1 MRHRNFESVADT
13 LQVYVDPLDPMPS
26 FPASLVEQN
35 APAEIVGKVWLG
47 DGLGVGSGVG
57 VTAGE
62 AEGDLLGGGAGVED
76 VEEALGAGVAIGAPV
91 TSGFAVGNGA
101 GFINRTCKPVKGLT

>member
-13 LQVYVDPLDPMPS
+13 LQVYVDPLDPMP
-26 FPASLVEQN
+26 FLPASLVEQN

-62 AEGDLLGGGAGVED
+62 ADGELLGRGAGVDDAE
-76 VEEALGAGVAIGAPV
+76 VALGAGVAIGVPV
-91 TSGFAVGNGA
+91 TSGFALGNGA
-101 GFINRTCKPVKGLT
+101 GFMNRTCKLVKGLT